1 MPHPKDPNALPS
13 FATLDSDAALSHLGG
28 SVELYL
34 SVLRQFY
41 DDYRGFSLDTADD
54 KQRRYAIHTLKGL
67 SGNIGAHELYAVASQ
82 IDETDDTTLLPRL
95 YRALER
101 VCSEIDLLLPPSAD
115 TPSEPKNVPKNAE
128 PLCDLPTVLIVE
140 DTQSNVDILL
150 ELLRPYTLLV
160 AMCGKEAL
168 EYVEKYKVDLVLLDI
183 MLPDIDGY
191 GVCAQIKAEP
201 KNSDLPIIFLTAK
214 TDEPSLEHA
223 YDVGG
228 VDYVTKPFRPKELLA
243 RVRTHIRLKKTIEHL
258 EYVASHDSM
267 TALYN
272 RHKFFE
278 LALARFEQH
287 TQPLYAV
294 MLDIDFF
301 KRINDTFGH
310 AAGDEALKAF
320 AEVLR
325 QTSPEGALIARLGG
339 EEFVWID
346 TFATDEEATLCVETL
361 RQATSAIKILTAKG
375 ETIRLS
381 VSAGIARYDP
391 ARHSGLDAL
400 LLQADRCLYKAK
412 TSGRN
417 RSVFRY

>member
-1 MPHPKDPNALPS
+1 MPNPEDSTVLPS
-13 FATLDSDAALSHLGG
+13 FATLDVQAALSHLGG
-28 SVELYL
+28 SAQLYR

-41 DDYRGFSLDTADD
+41 DEYHAFNLDHADE

-67 SGNIGAHELYAVASQ
+67 SGNIGAFELYAITSQ
-82 IDETDDTTLLPRL
+82 IDATADHALLPRL
-95 YRALER
+95 HDALER
-101 VCSEIDLLLPPSAD
+101 VCSEIDRLIPPSANPPNE
-115 TPSEPKNVPKNAE
+115 TKSALKGAE

-140 DTQSNVDILL
+140 DAQSNVDILL
-150 ELLRPYTLLV
+150 QLLRPYTLLV
-160 AMCGKEAL
+160 AMCGADAL
-168 EYVEKYKVDLVLLDI
+168 AYVGSRKVDLVLLDI

-191 GVCAQIKAEP
+191 GVCAEIKSDPQNA
-201 KNSDLPIIFLTAK
+201 DLPVIFLTAK
-214 TDEPSLEHA
+214 TDEASLEKA

-258 EYVASHDSM
+258 EYIASHDSM
-267 TALYN
+267 TGLYN

-278 LALARFEQH
+278 LALIRFEQPV
-287 TQPLYAV
+287 QPLYAV

-320 AEVLR
+320 AHVLHKE
-325 QTSPEGALIARLGG
+325 SPPSALIARLGG
-339 EEFVWID
+339 EEFVWLD
-346 TFATDEEATLCVETL
+346 SFANDDEAILAVEAVRE
-361 RQATSAIKILTAKG
+361 ATSAIKILTSQG
-375 ETIRLS
+375 ETIRLN

-391 ARHSGLDAL
+391 ARHYGLDTL

-412 TSGRN
+412 TSGRD
-417 RSVFRY
+417 RSAFRC

>member
-1 MPHPKDPNALPS
+1 MPHPEVPTGLPP

-28 SVELYL
+28 SVELYR

-41 DDYRGFSLDTADD
+41 DEYRGFSLDKADD

-67 SGNIGAHELYAVASQ
+67 SGNIGAHELYALTSQ
-82 IDETDDTTLLPRL
+82 IDATADYTLLPRL

-160 AMCGKEAL
+160 AMRGKEAL

-191 GVCAQIKAEP
+191 GVCAQIKADS

-214 TDEPSLEHA
+214 TDELSLEQA

-258 EYVASHDSM
+258 EYIASHDSM
-267 TALYN
+267 TGLYN

-278 LALARFEQH
+278 LALARFEHQVE
-287 TQPLYAV
+287 PLYAV

-320 AEVLR
+320 AHVLR
-325 QTSPEGALIARLGG
+325 QESPPSALIARLGG

-346 TFATDEEATLCVETL
+346 SFANDEEAIQAVEAV
-361 RQATSAIKILTAKG
+361 RKATSAIKILTSKG
-375 ETIRLS
+375 ETIRLN
-381 VSAGIARYDP
+381 VSAGIARYDDT
-391 ARHSGLDAL
+391 RHCGLDAL

-412 TSGRN
+412 TGGRD
-417 RSVFRY
+417 RSAFRC